1 MSKFSD
7 IVKQVEELMDESVE
21 DCDEKQLDYCAKQ
34 IEKLNQS
41 LEEFEREVVKINKE
55 LSDTSYKQGKEF
67 EQAGKTSS
75 AYRKNAEEF
84 NALKQSKSAEASEI
98 MKELRGMEGQ
108 LDKELLDKYKK
119 IRASKRPVFVPFRA
133 PASCGGC
140 GMDVASDI
148 VNKLGEGRHIQE
160 CPNCG
165 RIMYKMD

>member
-1 MSKFSD
+1 MR
-7 IVKQVEELMDESVE
+7 
-21 DCDEKQLDYCAKQ
+21 LDYCAKQ

-98 MKELRGMEGQ
+98 MNSEAWKGSL
-108 LDKELLDKYKK
+108 
-119 IRASKRPVFVPFRA
+119 IRNCLINIKR
-133 PASCGGC
+133 
-140 GMDVASDI
+140 
-148 VNKLGEGRHIQE
+148 
-160 CPNCG
+160 
-165 RIMYKMD
+165 